1 MDSITNTLFTTIR
14 KWIFQLLC
22 ELSWCWWQ
30 QSCKIKVF
38 VIIIFSVLV
47 LDCIYFLT
55 FTWRRVHKC
64 VLEYIE
70 RRAES
75 LHAVLFCFNQ
85 WTMINHSQIFYLR
98 KSYSINYLVWMCLH
112 NIWVWLN
119 THVILVISIRE
130 EDFCKFSNRLPTL
143 HSAFQTTLDYRVKPC
158 PPHKKKRTKILK
170 SKTHSQRQLLS
181 FFSRVPFTWIYI
193 YDQSTNTYI
202 LQCFLNTFFI
212 P

>member
-1 MDSITNTLFTTIR
+1 M
-14 KWIFQLLC
+14 
-22 ELSWCWWQ
+22 
-30 QSCKIKVF
+30 
-38 VIIIFSVLV
+38 V

-55 FTWRRVHKC
+55 FTWRKVHKC
-64 VLEYIE
+64 VLGYIE

-75 LHAVLFCFNQ
+75 LHAVLFFFDL

-98 KSYSINYLVWMCLH
+98 KSYSISYLVQACLH
-112 NIWVWLN
+112 NRRVWLI

-130 EDFCKFSNRLPTL
+130 DFCKFSNSLPTL

-158 PPHKKKRTKILK
+158 PSHKKKRTEILK

-181 FFSRVPFTWIYI
+181 FFSRVPF
-193 YDQSTNTYI
+193 
-202 LQCFLNTFFI
+202 